1 MEEQFHGKLPAML
14 PDLREKTAVITGA
27 GQGIGRCIAMSFA
40 KAGASVFLADQDA
53 EAGRETA
60 ALIRAAGGR
69 STFFRTD
76 VSDEQAV
83 QDLMDKAAGQSG
95 IDFLINNAAIAQ
107 AGTAHV
113 FSDSADGFDRV
124 LAVNLR
130 GPFLC
135 ARAVIPFMRGHDG
148 SIVNITSTRAVMSE
162 AKTEGYAASKGGL
175 VALTHALAVSLENS
189 GIRVNCISPGWI
201 DTTGWRKGQDGTEPD
216 GLSETDHRQH
226 PAGRVG
232 RPADIASACLWLC
245 STDAGFVTGTH
256 LIVDGGMTRKMI
268 YV

>member
-1 MEEQFHGKLPAML
+1 MEHDQEGHLPAML
-14 PDLREKTAVITGA
+14 PDLKSKTAVITGS
-27 GQGIGRCIAMSFA
+27 GQGIGRCIALSFA
-40 KAGASVFLADQDA
+40 RAGAFVFLADHD
-53 EAGRETA
+53 EASGLETLGLIGR
-60 ALIRAAGGR
+60 AGGLA
-69 STFFRTD
+69 SFVQTD
-76 VSDEQAV
+76 VSSENDVAH
-83 QDLMDKAAGQSG
+83 LMATAGEGG
-95 IDFLINNAAIAQ
+95 IDYLVNNAAIAR

-113 FSDSADGFDRV
+113 FSDTVDSFDRV

-135 ARAVIPFMRGHDG
+135 ARAAIPYMYGHDA

-162 AKTEGYAASKGGL
+162 ARTEGYAASKGGL

-201 DTTGWRKGQDGTEPD
+201 DTAGWRTGEAGPVPD
-216 GLSETDHRQH
+216 QLSQSDHQQH

-245 STDAGFVTGTH
+245 SSDAGFVTGTH
-256 LIVDGGMTRKMI
+256 LVIDGGMTRKMI